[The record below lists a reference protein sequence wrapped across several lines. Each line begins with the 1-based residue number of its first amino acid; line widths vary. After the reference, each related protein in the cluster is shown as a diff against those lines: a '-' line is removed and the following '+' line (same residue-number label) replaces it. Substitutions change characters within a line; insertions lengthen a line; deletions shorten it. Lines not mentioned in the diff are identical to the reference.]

1 MERFYAL
8 GDVARLLR
16 VQGYKIAYAITTG
29 ALPEASCR
37 IANKRCFTAE
47 DVQRIARHFEIE
59 TTPPCGEGVAEGGK

>member
-1 MERFYAL
+1 MEKFYAL

-16 VQGYKIAYAITTG
+16 VQGYQIAYAISTG

-47 DVQRIARHFEIE
+47 DVRRIARHFGVEI
-59 TTPPCGEGVAEGGK
+59 TAPPVEGDAEGGK